1 MNRAFRKQSNEQI
14 NIQSQTRHSFQ
25 LYLNRHVQTL
35 IHEYLLRCRVCSDD
49 FRTPG
54 RTMSFQFN
62 VYVIKKAVATTKNV
76 SICNL
81 ITVVLSN
88 AGNFKEEMCDAPP
101 LPKQRV
107 FWPHFDFLMVLG
119 TKPAAFNMLG
129 KELYHRATS
138 PGLVCLP

>member
-1 MNRAFRKQSNEQI
+1 
-14 NIQSQTRHSFQ
+14 
-25 LYLNRHVQTL
+25 
-35 IHEYLLRCRVCSDD
+35 
-49 FRTPG
+49 
-54 RTMSFQFN
+54 MSFQFN
-62 VYVIKKAVATTKNV
+62 VYVIKKTVATTKNV

-101 LPKQRV
+101 LQGRV

-129 KELYHRATS
+129 KNSTIELHHQAL
-138 PGLVCLP
+138 LVYLNYEQ